1 VGSPQY
7 FDLPTAHCILPTDM
21 ATVTDIPFHQIPR
34 QTPLFLNYIQ
44 SLPASLRFYQQP
56 PTLESIETV
65 ARDRIQAIRFP
76 RAEIAAI
83 LRKQNQAYGCDA
95 VTLDNIGKLENP
107 ECVAVLTGQQV
118 GLFTGPLYT
127 MYKALTAVRLAD
139 ELRHRG
145 VPAVPVFWME
155 TEDHDLAEVTHRTLV
170 NADSSLHTVDFKD
183 LLFDQAPAGPV
194 GSIRFPENIRQVV
207 EVFLRS
213 LPEGNWKA
221 EIRSELEDSCK
232 PGITFGQSFA
242 ELLTKSF
249 AGLGLILF
257 DPHDTEAK
265 CLTASVYQTALRSA
279 EEIRSSLLSRNHELE
294 SSGFHA
300 QVSVLDSSTVLFY
313 MDHGERRAIEQAGG
327 SQFRLKNSSLTFSL
341 SELLDCAS
349 RTPEKFSPNVLL
361 RPLIQDH
368 LFPTVAYVGGSAE
381 LAYFAQIEILYKR
394 YGRPMPVI
402 WPRDSFTL
410 IEYEVASEMNR
421 LGLSIQDCF
430 PGQPSAIEKAI
441 RNSGLSQAPAIL
453 ESLQTRLDEVLTEI
467 KPELHTVESP
477 LAEALETARRKILH
491 NVQHLKSQLIRLEG
505 TRMSSLSQS
514 VDLVMNHCYPHQTL
528 QEREFGIQYFYARHG
543 SSLLHTVHSAINVNS
558 FVHHVIH
565 L

>member
-1 VGSPQY
+1 
-7 FDLPTAHCILPTDM
+7 M
-21 ATVTDIPFHQIPR
+21 AIVTDIPFHQIPR
-34 QTPLFLNYIQ
+34 QSALFLNYIQ
-44 SLPASLRFYQQP
+44 SSPASLRFYQQA
-56 PTLESIETV
+56 PTLQSIETI
-65 ARDRIQAIRFP
+65 ARDSIRTVPFP
-76 RAEIAAI
+76 RTEIAAI
-83 LRKQNQAYGCDA
+83 LRKQNKAYGCDA

-107 ECVAVLTGQQV
+107 DCVAVLTGQQV

-127 MYKALTAVRLAD
+127 IYKALTAVRLAD

-145 VPAVPVFWME
+145 IPAVPVFWME

-170 NADSSLHTVDFKD
+170 DADSSLRTVDFKD
-183 LLFDQAPAGPV
+183 VLFEQLPTGPV
-194 GSIRFPENIRQVV
+194 GSVQFPENIRQVL
-207 EVFLRS
+207 EEYLRS
-213 LPEGNWKA
+213 LPDGNWKA
-221 EIRSELEDSCK
+221 AIRSELEDSCK

-242 ELLTKSF
+242 ELLAKTL

-265 CLTASVYQTALRSA
+265 CLTTSVYQTALRNA
-279 EEIRSSLLSRNHELE
+279 EEIRSSLLSRNQELE

-300 QVSVLDSSTVLFY
+300 QVNVLENSTVLFF
-313 MDHGERRAIEQAGG
+313 MDHGERRAIEQKG
-327 SQFRLKNSSLTFSL
+327 SIFTLKNSSRTFNL
-341 SELLDCAS
+341 SELLDCMS
-349 RTPEKFSPNVLL
+349 QTPEKFSPNVLL

-381 LAYFAQIEILYKR
+381 LAYFAQIAILYKI
-394 YGRPMPVI
+394 YSRPMPVI

-410 IEYEVASEMNR
+410 VEHEVDDEMNR

-430 PGQPSAIEKAI
+430 LGRSAAIEKAI

-467 KPELHTVESP
+467 KPELQTVEFP

-505 TRMSSLSQS
+505 TRMASLSKRL
-514 VDLVMNHCYPHQTL
+514 DLVMNHCYPRQTL

-543 SSLLHTVHSAINVNS
+543 SALLNTVHSAIDVSS
-558 FVHHVIH
+558 FAHHVIH